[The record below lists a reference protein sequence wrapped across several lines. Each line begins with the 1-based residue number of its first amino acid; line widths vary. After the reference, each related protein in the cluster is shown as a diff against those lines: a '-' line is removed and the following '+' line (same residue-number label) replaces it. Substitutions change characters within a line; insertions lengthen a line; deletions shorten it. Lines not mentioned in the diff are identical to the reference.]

1 MLTRSQWWDDMM
13 TSWQDFKITWSHV
26 FCLMYTGLNAS
37 NPKLRLTYSLTDSLT
52 RVKSRDASASK
63 NWGKAVRLTAWQMT
77 VRYFT
82 WRASY
87 LYWTSSKSTAQCV
100 HCTVF
105 FPFDRVRWDTLSNLV
120 TVVLLNIYLSQRAR
134 SKGTLRKLDF
144 RESQTLN
151 LWISLKY
158 SPVVTTK
165 CAPLF
170 PCSSPIAMVI
180 PL

>member
-1 MLTRSQWWDDMM
+1 MRKFW
-13 TSWQDFKITWSHV
+13 K
-26 FCLMYTGLNAS
+26 CLNRRLLN
-37 NPKLRLTYSLTDSLT
+37 
-52 RVKSRDASASK
+52 
-63 NWGKAVRLTAWQMT
+63 
-77 VRYFT
+77 
-82 WRASY
+82 SY
-87 LYWTSSKSTAQCV
+87 LSLSWVFSPYNSAQCV

-170 PCSSPIAMVI
+170 PLLFPDSNGDSPVATIFPCSYYGGFFTTGEYYCTMYTLCSAAAPHILHLCLIDTVYC
-180 PL
+180 LFVRKT